1 MYIQN
6 IKRFYDAAD
15 KSVLFFKDSSFERA
29 ANQITADY
37 IAIFKFLSKLS
48 TTSNQSKIFDS
59 F

>member
-48 TTSNQSKIFDS
+48 TTSN
-59 F
+59 